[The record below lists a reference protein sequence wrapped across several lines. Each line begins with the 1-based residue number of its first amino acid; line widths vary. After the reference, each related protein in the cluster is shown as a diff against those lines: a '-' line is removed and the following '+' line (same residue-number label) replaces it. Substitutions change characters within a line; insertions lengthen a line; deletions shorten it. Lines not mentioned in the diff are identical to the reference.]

1 MAKNWNSKIS
11 QYTDIVKDQTK
22 KTAEKAESLREMGVP
37 VKDIARQI
45 NKSTSRV
52 YEYLRK

>member
-1 MAKNWNSKIS
+1 MGKNWNSKIS
-11 QYTDIVKDQTK
+11 QYTDIVRDTTK
-22 KTAEKAESLREMGVP
+22 KRAEKAETLREMGVS

-52 YEYLRK
+52 YEYLKK